1 MLHLPIM
8 TSLRHL
14 TVEIEKLRE
23 EVKELKE
30 KVNVT
35 VYVLREPESDA
46 ESVESAPPAFP
57 SVD

>member
-1 MLHLPIM
+1 M